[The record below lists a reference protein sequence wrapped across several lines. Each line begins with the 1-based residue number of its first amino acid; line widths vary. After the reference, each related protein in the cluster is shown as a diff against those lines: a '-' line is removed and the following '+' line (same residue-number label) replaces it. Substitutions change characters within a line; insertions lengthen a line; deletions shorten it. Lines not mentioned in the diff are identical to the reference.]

1 MNKEEEYK
9 VEEIR
14 NYIKQEYITQFLV
27 IRRDTATSITNG
39 SLKQDYHMQKR
50 QLKTIRQ
57 EF

>member
-14 NYIKQEYITQFLV
+14 NYIKQEYIIQFLV

-39 SLKQDYHMQKR
+39 SLKQDYHMQNR

>member
-1 MNKEEEYK
+1 MNKEEANK

-27 IRRDTATSITNG
+27 IRRDTARSITNG

>member
-39 SLKQDYHMQKR
+39 FLKQDYHMQKR

>member
-39 SLKQDYHMQKR
+39 SLKQDYHMQNR